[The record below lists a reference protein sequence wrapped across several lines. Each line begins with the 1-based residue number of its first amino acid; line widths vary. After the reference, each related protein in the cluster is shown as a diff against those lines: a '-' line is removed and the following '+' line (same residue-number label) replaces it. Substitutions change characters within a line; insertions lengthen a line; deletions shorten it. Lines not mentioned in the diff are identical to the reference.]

1 MSAEEI
7 DDMEMDMASD
17 GSRPL
22 FWSMKLEPNK
32 PTEIDQPAIPE
43 YIVHVTN
50 ACFGVNVTKGS
61 RSLVMVNPSD
71 DSSDTSNEAPVCVLR
86 QGQNENQSLDLLFN
100 ESATITIK
108 GQKASTV
115 YLSGY
120 LQPPI
125 DADAGLMDPSLEDMD
140 EAEIEEALKR
150 QRLQQQALDDEDG
163 EEEPEL
169 MDEDEIEEPPTKKQK
184 TDKGS
189 KATKNGENTESKKKR
204 KSPQQK
210 AKKSPQQKPVETS
223 LDDKKEEKEK
233 EDKEEKKASP
243 KKDKKMKNMG
253 KGLKYRDMKVG
264 KGKPVANGDKLFV
277 YYVGQLDDK
286 KVFDKCISGK
296 GFDFEFGK
304 GKVIKGW
311 DMGMKGMKK
320 GGKRKLI
327 IPSKLAYGAAGSEP
341 NIPPNAQLTFT
352 IELRN
357 IA

>member
-1 MSAEEI
+1 
-7 DDMEMDMASD
+7 
-17 GSRPL
+17 
-22 FWSMKLEPNK
+22 
-32 PTEIDQPAIPE
+32 
-43 YIVHVTN
+43 
-50 ACFGVNVTKGS
+50 
-61 RSLVMVNPSD
+61 
-71 DSSDTSNEAPVCVLR
+71 
-86 QGQNENQSLDLLFN
+86 
-100 ESATITIK
+100 
-108 GQKASTV
+108 
-115 YLSGY
+115 
-120 LQPPI
+120 
-125 DADAGLMDPSLEDMD
+125 MDPSLEDMEFSIVHVTSYHLTMNLCINETD
-140 EAEIEEALKR
+140 TFDRTMRCDIIPKHCAPSADHNLTPFLSSTIVGFVVLNALCVSLFSEAEIEEALKR
-150 QRLQQQALDDEDG
+150 QRLQQQALDDEEG

-210 AKKSPQQKPVETS
+210 AKKSPPQKPVETS